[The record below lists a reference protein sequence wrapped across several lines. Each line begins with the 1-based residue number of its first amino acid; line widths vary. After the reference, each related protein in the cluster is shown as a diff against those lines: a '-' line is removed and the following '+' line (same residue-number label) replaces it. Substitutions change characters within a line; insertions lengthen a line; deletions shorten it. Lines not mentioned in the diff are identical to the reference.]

1 MRIRTALAS
10 LFLISA
16 IASEAEITMPS
27 FFNDNMVLQQNSA
40 VTFRGTAKPN
50 AKVTVE
56 TSWNNKKVSTKSDEN
71 GNWATDVLT
80 PAYGGPFDIVV
91 SDGEAKTLKN
101 IYIGE
106 VWLCSGQSN
115 M

>member
-71 GNWATDVLT
+71 GNWDSSKSQ
-80 PAYGGPFDIVV
+80 YGMYV
-91 SDGEAKTLKN
+91 SRGKDYEK
-101 IYIGE
+101 
-106 VWLCSGQSN
+106 
-115 M
+115 